1 MATILVIDDDP
12 GINELV
18 ERVLA
23 KRGHEALSATNGIE
37 GITIA
42 EAEQPDVIL
51 LDVLMPQIG
60 GIKILRHLRSS
71 DRTAHIPTLIVS
83 AAGPEVLQEIRDM
96 GEDGADGLITK
107 PFRQDELLA
116 KIDELLE

>member
-1 MATILVIDDDP
+1 VATILVIDDDP

-18 ERVLA
+18 ERVLT
-23 KRGHEALSATNGIE
+23 KQGYEVLSATNGIE